1 MEKKSFYIGFPKSY
15 DEIRYYASE
24 LIEGR
29 AVIINMSGLS
39 AKDQEKYRIYM
50 SGFIF
55 AVQGKM
61 EEISTD
67 VLLVVPSTV
76 GLTSDTFIQEG
87 LPFD

>member
-29 AVIINMSGLS
+29 SVIINMSGLS
-39 AKDQEKYRIYM
+39 LTDQEKYRIFM

-55 AVQGKM
+55 AVQGRM
-61 EEISTD
+61 EEISGD
-67 VLLVVPSTV
+67 VLLVVPPNV
-76 GLTSDTFIQEG
+76 GVSSDTFIQDG